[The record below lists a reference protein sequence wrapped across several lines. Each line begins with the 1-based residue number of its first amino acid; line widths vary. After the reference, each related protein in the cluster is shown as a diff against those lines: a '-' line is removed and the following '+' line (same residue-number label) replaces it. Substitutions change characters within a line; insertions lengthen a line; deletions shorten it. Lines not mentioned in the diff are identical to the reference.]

1 MRIEQKNIKMSMYK
15 NKYRSES
22 HRLKDW
28 NYANPSV
35 YFITICTQER
45 LYLFGEIKEGIL
57 ILNENGGIVENEIN
71 KSIDIRKNMVFHNY
85 VIMPNHVHFLIEI
98 LNVDTQ
104 DVDTQDV
111 DTQDVDTHS
120 SAYNNNN
127 NKTNI
132 DNNTIHTHSRAYLR
146 RMPKSI
152 SSFVAIFKS
161 VTTKQINDLRKTPH
175 EKIWQ
180 NNYHDH
186 IVRNENSFNHI
197 ATYIDNNPLNW
208 ENDSLK

>member
-1 MRIEQKNIKMSMYK
+1 MSSYNK
-15 NKYRSES
+15 KYRSES
-22 HRLKDW
+22 HRLKGW
-28 NYANPSV
+28 NYANPSI
-35 YFITICTQER
+35 YFITICTQNR
-45 LYLFGEIKEGIL
+45 LYIFSEINDGIL
-57 ILNENGGIVENEIN
+57 ILNENGRIVENEIM
-71 KSIDIRKNMVFHNY
+71 KSIEIRQNMIFHNY

-104 DVDTQDV
+104 DVDT
-111 DTQDVDTHS
+111 HS
-120 SAYNNNN
+120 SAYNINNTEIHSIAYNNN
-127 NKTNI
+127 DNHGNKTNI
-132 DNNTIHTHSRAYLR
+132 DENTIHTHTRAYLQR
-146 RMPKSI
+146 APKSI

-161 VTTKQINDLRKTPH
+161 VTTKQINDLRNTPH

-197 ATYIDNNPLNW
+197 ATYIENNPFNW

>member
-1 MRIEQKNIKMSMYK
+1 MTSYK
-15 NKYRSES
+15 YKYRSES

-98 LNVDTQ
+98 LNTCRYARCRYARTAVRIIIIIIKPTL
-104 DVDTQDV
+104 
-111 DTQDVDTHS
+111 
-120 SAYNNNN
+120 
-127 NKTNI
+127 I
-132 DNNTIHTHSRAYLR
+132 IIR
-146 RMPKSI
+146 SI
-152 SSFVAIFKS
+152 RTAVRIYDGC
-161 VTTKQINDLRKTPH
+161 QNQYHHL
-175 EKIWQ
+175 WQ
-180 NNYHDH
+180 FSNLLQQN
-186 IVRNENSFNHI
+186 R
-197 ATYIDNNPLNW
+197 
-208 ENDSLK
+208 

>member
-1 MRIEQKNIKMSMYK
+1 MTSYK
-15 NKYRSES
+15 YKYRSES

-104 DVDTQDV
+104 DVDTQ
-111 DTQDVDTHS
+111 S
-120 SAYNNNN
+120 SAYNNNNN

-152 SSFVAIFKS
+152 SSFLAIFKS

-208 ENDSLK
+208 EIDSLK

>member
-1 MRIEQKNIKMSMYK
+1 MTSYK
-15 NKYRSES
+15 YKYRSES

-104 DVDTQDV
+104 DVDT
-111 DTQDVDTHS
+111 HS

-127 NKTNI
+127 NDKTNI
-132 DNNTIHTHSRAYLR
+132 DNTIHTHSRAYLR

-208 ENDSLK
+208 EIDSLK

>member
-1 MRIEQKNIKMSMYK
+1 MYK

-57 ILNENGGIVENEIN
+57 ILNENGVIVENEIK
-71 KSIDIRKNMVFHNY
+71 KSIDIRKNMVFRNY

-104 DVDTQDV
+104 DVDT
-111 DTQDVDTHS
+111 HS
-120 SAYNNNN
+120 SAYNNNDN
-127 NKTNI
+127 HCHKTNI
-132 DNNTIHTHSRAYLR
+132 DENTIYTHSSAYLR

-161 VTTKQINDLRKTPH
+161 VTTKQINDLRNTPY

>member
-1 MRIEQKNIKMSMYK
+1 MTSYK
-15 NKYRSES
+15 DKYRSES
-22 HRLKDW
+22 HRLKGW
-28 NYANPSV
+28 NYANPSI
-35 YFITICTQER
+35 YFITICTQNR
-45 LYLFGEIKEGIL
+45 LYIFSEINDGIL
-57 ILNENGGIVENEIN
+57 ILNENGRIVENEIM
-71 KSIDIRKNMVFHNY
+71 KSIEIRQNMIFHNY

-98 LNVDTQ
+98 LNVDMQ
-104 DVDTQDV
+104 V
-111 DTQDVDTHS
+111 VDTHS
-120 SAYNNNN
+120 SAYNNNY
-127 NKTNI
+127 T
-132 DNNTIHTHSRAYLR
+132 DNDTTHTHSSAYLR

-161 VTTKQINDLRKTPH
+161 VTTKQINNLQNTPN

-197 ATYIDNNPLNW
+197 ATYIENNPFNW

>member
-1 MRIEQKNIKMSMYK
+1 MYK

-57 ILNENGGIVENEIN
+57 ILNENGVIVENEIK

-98 LNVDTQ
+98 LNVH
-104 DVDTQDV
+104 TQDV

-120 SAYNNNN
+120 SAYNNND

-161 VTTKQINDLRKTPH
+161 VTTKQINDLRNTLY

>member
-1 MRIEQKNIKMSMYK
+1 MSTYK
-15 NKYRSES
+15 SKYRSES
-22 HRLKDW
+22 HRLKDR
-28 NYANPSV
+28 NYANPSI
-35 YFITICTQER
+35 YFITICTQDR
-45 LYLFGEIKEGIL
+45 FCLFGEINDGIL
-57 ILNENGGIVENEIN
+57 ILNENGRIVENEIK
-71 KSIDIRKNMVFHNY
+71 KSIDIRQNMLFHHY
-85 VIMPNHVHFLIEI
+85 VIMPNHIHFLIEI

-104 DVDTQDV
+104 DVDTHSSAYKTNNTDS
-111 DTQDVDTHS
+111 QDVDTHS
-120 SAYNNNN
+120 SAYKYNKNNENN
-127 NKTNI
+127 IIETYTN
-132 DNNTIHTHSRAYLR
+132 NTHSRAYLR

-161 VTTKQINDLRKTPH
+161 VTTKQINDLRNTPQ

-197 ATYIDNNPLNW
+197 ATYIENNPFNW

>member
-1 MRIEQKNIKMSMYK
+1 MTSYK
-15 NKYRSES
+15 YKYRSES

-104 DVDTQDV
+104 DVDTQGV
-111 DTQDVDTHS
+111 DTQGVDTQ
-120 SAYNNNN
+120 
-127 NKTNI
+127 
-132 DNNTIHTHSRAYLR
+132 
-146 RMPKSI
+146 
-152 SSFVAIFKS
+152 V
-161 VTTKQINDLRKTPH
+161 
-175 EKIWQ
+175 
-180 NNYHDH
+180 
-186 IVRNENSFNHI
+186 
-197 ATYIDNNPLNW
+197 
-208 ENDSLK
+208 

>member
-1 MRIEQKNIKMSMYK
+1 MTSYK
-15 NKYRSES
+15 YKYRSES

-98 LNVDTQ
+98 LN
-104 DVDTQDV
+104 V

-208 ENDSLK
+208 EIDSLK

>member
-1 MRIEQKNIKMSMYK
+1 MTSYK
-15 NKYRSES
+15 YKYRSES

-104 DVDTQDV
+104 DVDTQ
-111 DTQDVDTHS
+111 S
-120 SAYNNNN
+120 SAYNNNNN

-208 ENDSLK
+208 EIDSLK

>member
-1 MRIEQKNIKMSMYK
+1 MSVYK

-28 NYANPSV
+28 NYAIPSV
-35 YFITICTQER
+35 YFITICTQEK

-57 ILNENGGIVENEIN
+57 ILNENGIIVENEIN

-111 DTQDVDTHS
+111 DTHS
-120 SAYNNNN
+120 SAYNNN

-146 RMPKSI
+146 LMPKSI

-186 IVRNENSFNHI
+186 IVRDENSFNHI

-208 ENDSLK
+208 EIDSLK

>member
-1 MRIEQKNIKMSMYK
+1 MTSYK
-15 NKYRSES
+15 YKYRSES

-104 DVDTQDV
+104 DVDTQGV
-111 DTQDVDTHS
+111 DTQGVDTQVRT
-120 SAYNNNN
+120 AVRIIIIII
-127 NKTNI
+127 KPTLI
-132 DNNTIHTHSRAYLR
+132 IIR
-146 RMPKSI
+146 SI
-152 SSFVAIFKS
+152 RTAVRIYDGC
-161 VTTKQINDLRKTPH
+161 QNQYHHL
-175 EKIWQ
+175 WQ
-180 NNYHDH
+180 FSNLLQQN
-186 IVRNENSFNHI
+186 R
-197 ATYIDNNPLNW
+197 
-208 ENDSLK
+208 

>member
-1 MRIEQKNIKMSMYK
+1 MSVYK

-28 NYANPSV
+28 NYAIPSV
-35 YFITICTQER
+35 YFITICTQEK

-57 ILNENGGIVENEIN
+57 ILNENGIIVENEIN

-111 DTQDVDTHS
+111 DTHS
-120 SAYNNNN
+120 SAYNNN

-186 IVRNENSFNHI
+186 IVRDENSFNHI

-208 ENDSLK
+208 EIDSLK

>member
-1 MRIEQKNIKMSMYK
+1 MTSYK
-15 NKYRSES
+15 YKYRSES

-104 DVDTQDV
+104 DVDT
-111 DTQDVDTHS
+111 HS

-127 NKTNI
+127 DT
-132 DNNTIHTHSRAYLR
+132 DNDTTHTHSSAYLR

-208 ENDSLK
+208 EIDSLK

>member
-1 MRIEQKNIKMSMYK
+1 MTSYK
-15 NKYRSES
+15 YKYRSES

-104 DVDTQDV
+104 DVDTQGVDTQGV

-120 SAYNNNN
+120 SAYIIIIII
-127 NKTNI
+127 KPTLI
-132 DNNTIHTHSRAYLR
+132 IIR
-146 RMPKSI
+146 SI
-152 SSFVAIFKS
+152 RTAVRIYDGC
-161 VTTKQINDLRKTPH
+161 QNQYHHL
-175 EKIWQ
+175 WQ
-180 NNYHDH
+180 FSNLLQQN
-186 IVRNENSFNHI
+186 R
-197 ATYIDNNPLNW
+197 
-208 ENDSLK
+208 

>member
-1 MRIEQKNIKMSMYK
+1 MPIEQKNIKMSVYK

-28 NYANPSV
+28 NYAIPSV
-35 YFITICTQER
+35 YFITICTQEK

-57 ILNENGGIVENEIN
+57 ILNENGIIVENEIN

-111 DTQDVDTHS
+111 DTHS
-120 SAYNNNN
+120 SAYNNN

-146 RMPKSI
+146 LMPKSI

-186 IVRNENSFNHI
+186 IVRDENSFNHI

-208 ENDSLK
+208 EIDSLK

>member
-1 MRIEQKNIKMSMYK
+1 MPIEQKNIKMSVYK

-28 NYANPSV
+28 NYAIPSV
-35 YFITICTQER
+35 YFITICTQEK

-57 ILNENGGIVENEIN
+57 ILNENGIIVENEIN

-111 DTQDVDTHS
+111 DTHS
-120 SAYNNNN
+120 SAYNNN

-186 IVRNENSFNHI
+186 IVRDENSFNHI

-208 ENDSLK
+208 EIDSLK

>member
-1 MRIEQKNIKMSMYK
+1 VPIEQKNIKMSVYK

-28 NYANPSV
+28 NYAIPSV
-35 YFITICTQER
+35 YFITICTQEK

-57 ILNENGGIVENEIN
+57 ILNENGIIVENEIN

-111 DTQDVDTHS
+111 DTHS
-120 SAYNNNN
+120 SAYNNN

-146 RMPKSI
+146 LMPKSI

-186 IVRNENSFNHI
+186 IVRDENSFNHI

-208 ENDSLK
+208 EIDSLK

>member
-1 MRIEQKNIKMSMYK
+1 MTSYK
-15 NKYRSES
+15 DKYRSES
-22 HRLKDW
+22 HRLKGW
-28 NYANPSV
+28 NYANPSI
-35 YFITICTQER
+35 YFITICTQNR
-45 LYLFGEIKEGIL
+45 LYIFSEINDRIL
-57 ILNENGGIVENEIN
+57 ILNENGRIVENEIK
-71 KSIDIRKNMVFHNY
+71 KSIEIRQNMIFHNY

-104 DVDTQDV
+104 DVDT
-111 DTQDVDTHS
+111 HS

-127 NKTNI
+127 DT
-132 DNNTIHTHSRAYLR
+132 DNDTTHTHSSAYLR

-161 VTTKQINDLRKTPH
+161 VTTKQINDLRNTPH

-197 ATYIDNNPLNW
+197 ATYIENNPFNW

>member
-1 MRIEQKNIKMSMYK
+1 VPIEQKNIKMSVYK

-28 NYANPSV
+28 NYAIPSV
-35 YFITICTQER
+35 YFITICTQEK

-57 ILNENGGIVENEIN
+57 ILNENGIIVENEIN

-111 DTQDVDTHS
+111 DTHS
-120 SAYNNNN
+120 SAYNNN

-186 IVRNENSFNHI
+186 IVRDENSFNHI

-208 ENDSLK
+208 EIDSLK

>member
-1 MRIEQKNIKMSMYK
+1 MTSYK
-15 NKYRSES
+15 DKYRSES
-22 HRLKDW
+22 HRLKGW
-28 NYANPSV
+28 NYANPSI
-35 YFITICTQER
+35 YFITICTQNR
-45 LYLFGEIKEGIL
+45 LYIFSEINDRIL
-57 ILNENGGIVENEIN
+57 ILNENGRIVENEIK
-71 KSIDIRKNMVFHNY
+71 KSIDIRQNMIFHNY

-104 DVDTQDV
+104 DVDT
-111 DTQDVDTHS
+111 HS

-127 NKTNI
+127 DT
-132 DNNTIHTHSRAYLR
+132 DNETTHTHSSAYLR

-161 VTTKQINDLRKTPH
+161 VTTKQINDLRNTPH

-197 ATYIDNNPLNW
+197 ATYIENNPFNW

>member
-1 MRIEQKNIKMSMYK
+1 MSTFK
-15 NKYRSES
+15 NKYCSES

-35 YFITICTQER
+35 YFITICSKER

-57 ILNENGGIVENEIN
+57 LLNENGIIVESEIK

-85 VIMPNHVHFLIEI
+85 VTMPNHIHLLIEI
-98 LNVDTQ
+98 VDVDTHNVDTHN
-104 DVDTQDV
+104 VDTHN
-111 DTQDVDTHS
+111 VDTHS
-120 SAYNNNN
+120 SAYKTNKNNEIINNNI
-127 NKTNI
+127 NKTN
-132 DNNTIHTHSRAYLR
+132 THNSAYLQ

-152 SSFVAIFKS
+152 SSFIAIFKS
-161 VTTKQINDLRKTPH
+161 VTTKQINDLRNTPH

-186 IVRNENSFNHI
+186 IVRNEKSFNHI

-208 ENDSLK
+208 ENDRLK

>member
-1 MRIEQKNIKMSMYK
+1 MTSYK
-15 NKYRSES
+15 YKYRSES

-104 DVDTQDV
+104 DVDTQ
-111 DTQDVDTHS
+111 S

-208 ENDSLK
+208 EIDSLK